1 MNTIDAA
8 TASPPPSSEP
18 GGNRDIPKLQTKK
31 KTNNLRRLA
40 IAGVILLM
48 VVFLAIGIALFMER
62 LKQRSLQQK
71 AEKAKQQPVAMAEAS
86 GPLDLEAAKKRIK
99 ADEMANQPPVPATE
113 QLPPPSGAIDVVPNG
128 GAENIASGNVGG
140 ARGNARSVSSSSGPA
155 GSGGAVQGADTQYQQ
170 TSQVETPVQRRLSG
184 DVLVSTGSERAVDSR
199 NAQVV
204 PPLPGALAA
213 RPDAGRTELQ
223 DQLRPTQL
231 DAVSASRHP
240 NLDLMLLAGASIP
253 CGQKTLINSTN
264 PGMASCVISR
274 DVYSV
279 NGATLLVERGSEVIG
294 ERLQPL
300 QLGQEM
306 MPVKWNRI
314 VTTKGVVIDINSLAT
329 DSLGASGLPVYVDNH
344 FGQRFGAAI
353 MLSLITDAGQAA
365 ANKASNADGTI
376 RLATTANAGQDL
388 STRALD
394 KTINIPPTGYS
405 LQGEAINIFLARDAY
420 FGGVYE
426 LARY

>member
-1 MNTIDAA
+1 MNTINAA
-8 TASPPPSSEP
+8 ASPPPSPEP
-18 GGNRDIPKLQTKK
+18 GGSRDIPRLQTKK
-31 KTNNLRRLA
+31 KTNNVRRLA

-71 AEKAKQQPVAMAEAS
+71 AEKARQQPAAMAESS
-86 GPLDLEAAKKRIK
+86 GTLDLDAAKKRIK
-99 ADEMANQPPVPATE
+99 ADEAASQPPVPTMA
-113 QLPPPSGAIDVVPNG
+113 QLPPPSGAIEVVPDRGLGNS
-128 GAENIASGNVGG
+128 ATSRTSG
-140 ARGNARSVSSSSGPA
+140 A
-155 GSGGAVQGADTQYQQ
+155 GSGAGGMPARGGAAGTGNGGRGAVEQYQQ
-170 TSQVETPVQRRLSG
+170 ARQVETPSQRRLSG
-184 DVLVSTGSERAVDSR
+184 GVLVSAGSEKAIDNPGPQASSPSPGLAVPRSDPAR
-199 NAQVV
+199 N
-204 PPLPGALAA
+204 
-213 RPDAGRTELQ
+213 ELQ
-223 DQLRPTQL
+223 EQLRPTQL
-231 DAVSASRHP
+231 DAVAASRRP
-240 NLDLMLLAGASIP
+240 NLDLMLLAGTSLP

-264 PGMASCVISR
+264 PGMPSCVISQ
-274 DVYSV
+274 DVYSS

-314 VTTKGVVIDINSLAT
+314 VTPKGVFIDINSLAT
-329 DSLGASGLPVYVDNH
+329 DPLGASGLPVYVDNH
-344 FGQRFGAAI
+344 YGQRFGAAI

-376 RLATTANAGQDL
+376 RLTTTANAGQDL
-388 STRALD
+388 ATRALD

-420 FGGVYE
+420 FGVVYE

>member
-1 MNTIDAA
+1 MNTIN
-8 TASPPPSSEP
+8 ASTDGRFPSP
-18 GGNRDIPKLQTKK
+18 DPNGNRDIPKLQTKK
-31 KTNNLRRLA
+31 KTNNIKRLA

-48 VVFLAIGIALFMER
+48 VVLLAIGIALFMDR

-86 GPLDLEAAKKRIK
+86 GTLDLEAAKKRIK
-99 ADEMANQPPVPATE
+99 ADEAANQPPAPLTE
-113 QLPPPSGAIDVVPNG
+113 PLPPPSGAIAVASSSRAENFESTKPVGYGG
-128 GAENIASGNVGG
+128 GASGASTAGG
-140 ARGNARSVSSSSGPA
+140 PVRSGSSG
-155 GSGGAVQGADTQYQQ
+155 QGTGTQYRQDR
-170 TSQVETPVQRRLSG
+170 QVETPAQRRLSG
-184 DVLVSTGSERAVDSR
+184 DVLVSAGSEKALDGR
-199 NAQVV
+199 NALV
-204 PPLPGALAA
+204 PSSLPAVGAL
-213 RPDAGRTELQ
+213 RPDAGKTELQ
-223 DQLRPTQL
+223 EQLRPTQL
-231 DAVSASRHP
+231 DAVSASRRP
-240 NLDLMLLAGASIP
+240 NLDMMLLAGTSIP

-264 PGMASCVISR
+264 PGMTSCVISR
-274 DVYSV
+274 DVYSA
-279 NGATLLVERGSEVIG
+279 NGAVLLIERGSEVTG

-329 DSLGASGLPVYVDNH
+329 DSLGASGLPVYIDNH

-353 MLSLITDAGQAA
+353 MLSLITDASQAA

-376 RLATTANAGQDL
+376 RLTTTANAGQDL
-388 STRALD
+388 ATRALD

-405 LQGEAINIFLARDAY
+405 LQGEAINIFLARDAN
-420 FGGVYE
+420 FGAVYE